1 MDFDCN
7 VMHAAWLPRTAMRF
21 HQNRP
26 SALYSY
32 TMTENRKDKP
42 KLYLGW
48 HIVVGVGG
56 SLGPLAGGLIYDA
69 TGSYRYAWWRVLVS
83 PAGAIAGI
91 VSMKRHA

>member
-7 VMHAAWLPRTAMRF
+7 VMYAVWLPRTAMRF

-32 TMTENRKDKP
+32 TMTKNRKDKP

-48 HIVVGVGG
+48 HVVACSGVAGRGDRRHRVHETTCLTIV
-56 SLGPLAGGLIYDA
+56 
-69 TGSYRYAWWRVLVS
+69 
-83 PAGAIAGI
+83 PAAC
-91 VSMKRHA
+91 